1 MDNLEGVRRA
11 IQRAFIGDWETADKA
26 FEELSKEEPF
36 NLIPAS
42 VSVPSPFIRPDV
54 AADIRMRTARQTLF
68 FMSVMP
74 VNADSSILL
83 DIGGITFLD
92 VAEALMAFF
101 TLGEFS
107 IDYMPIA
114 KRKGVKS
121 LRGLMRFLEKLGI
134 IYNKELSGMG
144 NAIAKALLYST
155 AKNVNVAHGLFLSA
169 AIANTLRAELADFE
183 PDRVKTAVM
192 ETVARYRRIRDVV
205 ENWLTHAPKLYLRDT
220 KLFYDWGDAVKDAVA
235 GIKSSKDWPDFRFTV

>member
-11 IQRAFIGDWETADKA
+11 IQRAFIGDWEAADKA

-42 VSVPSPFIRPDV
+42 VSVPSPFIRPNV

-74 VNADSSILL
+74 INADSSILL
-83 DIGGITFLD
+83 DIGGVTFLD

-114 KRKGVKS
+114 KRRGVKS

-144 NAIAKALLYST
+144 NAIAKALLYT
-155 AKNVNVAHGLFLSA
+155 TKNVNMAHGLFLSA

-183 PDRVKTAVM
+183 PDRVKTVVM
-192 ETVARYRRIRDVV
+192 ETVSRYRRIRDVV

-220 KLFYDWGDAVKDAVA
+220 KLFYDWEDAVKDAVA